1 MSENTLLTAFIVFTI
16 LLFFVTAMV
25 RKMNMRDVCEDNSL
39 FSSAKP
45 SPFQKKPLSQNEYKV
60 SSTSP
65 PNEENSALKR
75 QRVYKI
81 AKVISALGIITLFVP
96 LPETYKI
103 IGLVAVFLGS
113 MVSKAFAPPK
123 EKKGAPKRNSVA
135 HLADF
140 LAENPEYREALKQFV
155 NDYNNNA
162 LVGEEKYRSALKYLQ
177 QKGIPPEEARKNLIV
192 LFNLWAQAKDKSS
205 LR

>member
-1 MSENTLLTAFIVFTI
+1 MSEITLLTAFIVFTI
-16 LLFFVTAMV
+16 LLFFVTVMV
-25 RKMNMRDVCEDNSL
+25 RRINVRNVSEDDSL
-39 FSSAKP
+39 FP
-45 SPFQKKPLSQNEYKV
+45 SPSIAQKKSHSRNDYKV
-60 SSTSP
+60 FPTSSL
-65 PNEENSALKR
+65 NEKNSALKR
-75 QRVYKI
+75 QRVYKT
-81 AKVISALGIITLFVP
+81 AKIISTLGIIALFAP

-123 EKKGAPKRNSVA
+123 EKKSVSKRNSVA
-135 HLADF
+135 HQADF
-140 LAENPEYREALKQFV
+140 LAENPEYREALKQFA

-162 LVGEEKYRSALKYLQ
+162 LTGEEKYRSALKYLQ